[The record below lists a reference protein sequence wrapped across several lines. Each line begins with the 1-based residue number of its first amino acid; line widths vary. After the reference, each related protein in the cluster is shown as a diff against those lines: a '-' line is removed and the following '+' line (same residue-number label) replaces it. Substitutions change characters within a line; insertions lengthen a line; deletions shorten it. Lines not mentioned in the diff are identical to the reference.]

1 MMRLV
6 KMKRIEDSIRVLIS
20 LALLL
25 MFYCMFGKQNMDRLK
40 AKDIET
46 TLNEEDTSFIP
57 SPCTKDLS

>member
-1 MMRLV
+1 
-6 KMKRIEDSIRVLIS
+6 MKRTEDSIRVLIS
-20 LALLL
+20 LALML
-25 MFYCMFGKQNMDRLK
+25 MFYCMFGEQNMDRLK